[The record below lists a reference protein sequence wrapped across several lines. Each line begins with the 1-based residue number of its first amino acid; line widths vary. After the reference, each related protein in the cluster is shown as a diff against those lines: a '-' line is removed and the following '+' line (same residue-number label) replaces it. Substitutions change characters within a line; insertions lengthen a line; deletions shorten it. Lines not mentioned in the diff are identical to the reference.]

1 MKPKLLI
8 VEDDATVREM
18 LALVLSGAGFD
29 VVTAPDGQAG
39 LDRAWCERPDLILTD
54 LEMPNLDGIQM
65 ILGLRREP
73 ELQAIPVL
81 VLSAVPQG
89 TLRQAIS
96 AGAAEALQKPVQICA
111 LIELIRQILGHTPP
125 SE

>member
-1 MKPKLLI
+1 MRQKLLI

-18 LALVLSGAGFD
+18 LALVLSEAGFD
-29 VVTAPDGQAG
+29 VFTAQDGQAG

-54 LEMPNLDGIQM
+54 LEMPNMDGIQM
-65 ILGLRREP
+65 ILALRREP
-73 ELQAIPVL
+73 ELQVIPVL

-89 TLRQAIS
+89 LLSQARS

-111 LIELIRQILGHTPP
+111 LIELIRQILSHPAP
-125 SE
+125 RE